1 MRMGTLIERNL
12 AMGNKEFIN
21 LRDMIADEVEYQGL
35 DDSVTDAAL
44 RYINNTARLL
54 ERLDEIVADAIRAVK
69 DK

>member
-1 MRMGTLIERNL
+1 
-12 AMGNKEFIN
+12 MGNKEFIN

>member
-1 MRMGTLIERNL
+1 
-12 AMGNKEFIN
+12 MGNKEFIN

-54 ERLDEIVADAIRAVK
+54 ERLDEIVADAICAVK

>member
-1 MRMGTLIERNL
+1 
-12 AMGNKEFIN
+12 MGNKEFIN
-21 LRDMIADEVEYQGL
+21 LRDLIADEVEYQGL

>member
-1 MRMGTLIERNL
+1 
-12 AMGNKEFIN
+12 MGNKEFIN
-21 LRDMIADEVEYQGL
+21 LCDMIADEVEYQGL